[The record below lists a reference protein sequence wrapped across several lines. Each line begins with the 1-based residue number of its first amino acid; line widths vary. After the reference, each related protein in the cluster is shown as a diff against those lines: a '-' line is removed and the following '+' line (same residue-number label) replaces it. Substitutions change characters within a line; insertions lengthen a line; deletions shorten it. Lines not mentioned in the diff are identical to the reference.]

1 MAAAVRTQADR
12 NMRRVYPPCIDTLS
26 KPGVASTVLMP
37 RRTGLVSLLLASLTL
52 APALAAPPAPTG
64 SELGISTPPPAGS
77 AARAAIEKFV
87 TFHFDQIASG
97 EPAAVKDGRDQ
108 LGGVLRKPDATPVFH
123 RVFLEMAEPM
133 VKRTVSAGD
142 AYRATNAL
150 MVIRW
155 VRTPEAFELVRMQ
168 CDPSG
173 QPDVRVRAAAANLLP
188 VMVDG
193 GAVPPPQLDAAARR
207 LRETLEK
214 DREWVVLARGYD
226 ALARMAVAASAAKLE
241 TEAMNIRTELVRAL
255 KAGSGLAATGA
266 GVPAVSAVY
275 RGLVAMRDQVLAMN
289 QAQRAQIAPT
299 LLPVL
304 DQVDAL
310 SDDAAD
316 EMLKK
321 EITGAKTVSRTLRS
335 LLPKSGR

>member
-1 MAAAVRTQADR
+1 
-12 NMRRVYPPCIDTLS
+12 
-26 KPGVASTVLMP
+26 MP
-37 RRTGLVSLLLASLTL
+37 RHTGLVFLLFASLHLT
-52 APALAAPPAPTG
+52 PALAAPPAPTG

-77 AARAAIEKFV
+77 AARASIEAFV
-87 TFHFDQIASG
+87 TFHLDQIASG

-133 VKRTVSAGD
+133 VQRTMSAGD

-173 QPDVRVRAAAANLLP
+173 QPDVRIRASAANLLP
-188 VMVDG
+188 VMVEG
-193 GAVPPPQLDAAARR
+193 GAVPPPQLDATARR
-207 LRETLEK
+207 LRETLERE
-214 DREWVVLARGYD
+214 REWVVLARGYD
-226 ALARMAVAASAAKLE
+226 ALARMATAASAAKLE
-241 TEAMNIRTELVRAL
+241 NEAMNIRTELVRAL
-255 KAGSGLAATGA
+255 KAGSGLAARAEGIA
-266 GVPAVSAVY
+266 AVSAVY
-275 RGLVAMRDQVLAMN
+275 RGLVAMRDQVLSMN
-289 QAQRAQIAPT
+289 QAQRGQIAPM

-304 DQVDAL
+304 DQVNAMPDE
-310 SDDAAD
+310 AAD

-321 EITGAKTVSRTLRS
+321 EIAGAKTVSRTLRS